1 MSMDK
6 NQVPISEL
14 PFNFDGLESQYG
26 QIKYAELICPG
37 VYYIGTKLNIDRPR
51 FAGEYLVVTE
61 DSPAIS
67 PEARGFTT
75 PLPTIPRTFLCAY
88 TYDCKGR
95 HVVEYEARK
104 YLMEHGAPLP
114 EDETPEDSRV
124 YGMEVCPEY
133 FGEFPIPE
141 ETPWGVTLRHDRL
154 WNGLYWLETAQA
166 GWVLAIAY
174 PLYTVLYDDT
184 LALGVKAGNDREGK
198 AFDYCFYPYQTS
210 CRPLFEMLPYDEDTW
225 GQKINGKALQN
236 ALLNEF
242 PDYGTEDDRNSPDLP
257 AEERILPIQDI
268 GTDFYHFP

>member
-14 PFNFDGLESQYG
+14 PFNFDALESQYG

-198 AFDYCFYPYQTS
+198 AFDYCFYPY
-210 CRPLFEMLPYDEDTW
+210 
-225 GQKINGKALQN
+225 
-236 ALLNEF
+236 
-242 PDYGTEDDRNSPDLP
+242 
-257 AEERILPIQDI
+257 
-268 GTDFYHFP
+268 

>member
-1 MSMDK
+1 MDK

-37 VYYIGTKLNIDRPR
+37 VYYIATRFGEERPR
-51 FAGEYLVVTE
+51 FAGEYLIVTE

-67 PEARGFTT
+67 PEARSFTT

-88 TYDCKGR
+88 MYDCKGR

-104 YLMEHGAPLP
+104 YLVEHGASLP
-114 EDETPEDSRV
+114 EDETLEDSRV

-174 PLYTVLYDDT
+174 PLYSVLFDDT
-184 LALGVKAGNDREGK
+184 LALGVQARNDREGK
-198 AFDYCFYPYQTS
+198 AFGYCFYPYQTS

-225 GQKINGKALQN
+225 GREINDKALQN
-236 ALLNEF
+236 ALLENF
-242 PDYGTEDDRNSPDLP
+242 PDYGAEDDRNSPDLP
-257 AEERILPIQDI
+257 AEERILPIPDI

>member
-1 MSMDK
+1 MFMDK

-37 VYYIGTKLNIDRPR
+37 VYYIVTRFNIDRPR

-67 PEARGFTT
+67 PEARGFTI
-75 PLPTIPRTFLCAY
+75 PLPTIPGTFLCAY
-88 TYDCKGR
+88 EYDCKGR

-104 YLMEHGAPLP
+104 YLVEHGASLP

-174 PLYTVLYDDT
+174 PLYSVLFDDT
-184 LALGVKAGNDREGK
+184 LALGVKARNDREGK
-198 AFDYCFYPYQTS
+198 AFGYCFYPYQTS

-236 ALLNEF
+236 ALLDRF
-242 PDYGTEDDRNSPDLP
+242 PDYGIEDERNSSDLP
-257 AEERILPIQDI
+257 AEERILPIPDAGI
-268 GTDFYHFP
+268 EFYRFQ